1 MKGCEFFS
9 ADYSQIELRLMAH
22 LSQDKN
28 MVEDFNS
35 GHDIHQATAA
45 KIFKVDISD
54 VTSDMRRKAKTAN
67 FGIIY
72 GISAFGLAERMEV
85 SRGEAKQLIDD
96 YFATYPGV
104 KAYMEQ
110 SIEKARQQG
119 YTETLLGRRC
129 QLPDI
134 NSRNAV
140 VRGYAERN
148 AINAPIQ
155 GTAADIIKV
164 AMIRIDKK
172 MRELNLK
179 SKMILQVHDELN
191 FSVVPAEKEVLQQLV
206 IGEMQ
211 NAIQLSVPLYADC
224 GWGKNWLAAH

>member
-1 MKGCEFFS
+1 
-9 ADYSQIELRLMAH
+9 
-22 LSQDKN
+22 
-28 MVEDFNS
+28 
-35 GHDIHQATAA
+35 
-45 KIFKVDISD
+45 
-54 VTSDMRRKAKTAN
+54 
-67 FGIIY
+67 
-72 GISAFGLAERMEV
+72 MEV
-85 SRGEAKQLIDD
+85 SRSEAKQLIDD

-104 KAYMEQ
+104 KAYMDK

-164 AMIRIDKK
+164 AMIHIDQR
-172 MRELNLK
+172 MREEGLK

-191 FSVVPAEKEVLQQLV
+191 FSVVPEEKEQLQQLV
-206 IGEMQ
+206 INEMQ
-211 NAIQLSVPLYADC
+211 NAIKLSVPLFADC
-224 GWGKNWLAAH
+224 GWGTNWLEAH

>member
-1 MKGCEFFS
+1 
-9 ADYSQIELRLMAH
+9 MAH
-22 LSQDKN
+22 LSQDHN

-45 KIFKVDISD
+45 KIFKVDIKD

-85 SRGEAKQLIDD
+85 SRSEAKQLIDD

-104 KAYMEQ
+104 KAYMDQ
-110 SIEKARQQG
+110 SIEKARQLG

-164 AMIRIDKK
+164 AMIRIDKR
-172 MRELNLK
+172 MREEGLR

-191 FSVVPAEKEVLQQLV
+191 FSVVPEEKEKLQALV
-206 IGEMQ
+206 ISEMQ
-211 NAIQLSVPLYADC
+211 NAIQLSVPLFADC
-224 GWGKNWLAAH
+224 GWGTNWLEAH